1 VATVVARRTGRPPRP
16 TWIEAGAARD
26 RFADDLH
33 VFLTA
38 DGVPV
43 DYYTFD

>member
-1 VATVVARRTGRPPRP
+1 LHGDWSATAT